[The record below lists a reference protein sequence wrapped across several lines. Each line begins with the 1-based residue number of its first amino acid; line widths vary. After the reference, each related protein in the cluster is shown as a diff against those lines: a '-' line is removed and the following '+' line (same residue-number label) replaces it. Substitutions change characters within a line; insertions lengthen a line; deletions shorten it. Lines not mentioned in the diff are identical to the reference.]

1 MIFWCKTL
9 TFTISRKNSKS
20 WNVKFT
26 AILLWFSN
34 FAGTVFK
41 KHHNNLIWRKNHKNG
56 RDQSRAG
63 SNQSS
68 FELFH
73 GFCARISSIY
83 WIISLARMRFKESID
98 FTSQHFIKRQKGKVT
113 IQNLKCCKNS
123 WKLNLQQYNEKILTT
138 RLVYHIIWQLPFL

>member
-1 MIFWCKTL
+1 MAESVVLLWGEDILASSGVWPTWIL
-9 TFTISRKNSKS
+9 VTSLIFTISRKNYKS
-20 WNVKFT
+20 WNVNFT

-68 FELFH
+68 SELFH

-98 FTSQHFIKRQKGKVT
+98 FTSQHFIKRKKGKM
-113 IQNLKCCKNS
+113 QNHNSNLKCCKNS
-123 WKLNLQQYNEKILTT
+123 WQ
-138 RLVYHIIWQLPFL
+138 F